1 MIADTLNIIHIEY
14 IPVMNAF
21 QEFFSRAHRYTP
33 LNLSSDISRHSGGN
47 GTSSSS
53 IIGALPASPA
63 GPRKKNIILI
73 EDLPPISAYSSRKIF
88 QDTISRFANS
98 RNSNSSSVLV
108 IIVSDVF
115 SKQSTELLF
124 SSSQESRDPA
134 LTIRTLLPSTI
145 LDRIDSGG
153 RDSGKIKQ
161 IK

>member
-1 MIADTLNIIHIEY
+1 
-14 IPVMNAF
+14 MNAF

-33 LNLSSDISRHSGGN
+33 LMTTKDISQHSGDN
-47 GTSSSS
+47 GSSNINNMRAPPMS
-53 IIGALPASPA
+53 LA

-98 RNSNSSSVLV
+98 RNSSSSSVLV

-153 RDSGKIKQ
+153 RDNGKIKQ
-161 IK
+161 IKYVRERFYHR